1 MLSGKIGYYRATLD
15 ANARA
20 YIAAVEA
27 ADGQTLEAAVRTAIN
42 NFVVGCKADGI
53 WSSIAASCILMG
65 ARTLA
70 GALTPLA
77 GTAPTNN
84 NFVSGDYSRRNGLT
98 GNGSTKWLNT
108 NRSDA
113 ADPQNNHHM
122 CFVGTMPIGYMMG
135 RGFGNNAGNSAI
147 TVAGQNPTVVLIG
160 SRCAG
165 VGRTIAGSVVACS
178 RSSSTSFET
187 AINGSV
193 QSHAVASSAPAS
205 GSVFVFATNFF
216 NNGTAFTPTACRCQF
231 YSMGQSLSLSALHG
245 RLTTLAAS
253 ISSAV
258 P

>member
-1 MLSGKIGYYRATLD
+1 MLAGKIGYFRESLD
-15 ANARA
+15 PAAAA

-27 ADGQTLEAAVRTAIN
+27 ADGQSLEAAVRTAIN
-42 NFVVGCKADGI
+42 NFVFGCKADGI
-53 WSSIAASCILMG
+53 WSAIKASCILMG

-77 GTAPTNN
+77 GAAPTNN

-98 GNGSTKWLNT
+98 GNGSNKWLNT

-113 ADPQNNHHM
+113 SDPQNNHHM
-122 CFVGTMPIGYMMG
+122 CFVGTTPIGYMMG
-135 RGFGNNAGNSAI
+135 RGFGNNAGNSVI
-147 TVAGQNPTVVLIG
+147 NVAGQSETTVLIG

-165 VGRTIAGSVVACS
+165 TGRTIAGSVFACS
-178 RSSSTSFET
+178 RSSSTSFDT
-187 AINGSV
+187 VVNGSV
-193 QSHAVASSAPAS
+193 QSHAVASAAPSS

-216 NNGTAFTPTACRCQF
+216 NNGTAYNITACRCQF
-231 YSMGQSLSLSALHG
+231 YSMGQSLSLSALHL